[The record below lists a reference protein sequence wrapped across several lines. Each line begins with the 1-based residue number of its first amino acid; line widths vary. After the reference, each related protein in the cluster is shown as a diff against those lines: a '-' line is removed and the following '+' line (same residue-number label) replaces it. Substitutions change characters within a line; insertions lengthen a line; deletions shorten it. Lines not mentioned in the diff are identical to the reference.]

1 MTTGLSERSDRRSN
15 EGRGRRVPS
24 GRARRIAALWTTGR
38 GREPVVVPPH
48 WPSQHSQQEFA
59 DMTDIRKGTE
69 VEWKY
74 GSSKAEGKVE
84 QKFTKEVTR
93 KIKGKEVTRKATND
107 NPAYLVKQDDGTKV
121 LKSGSE
127 LHKA

>member
-1 MTTGLSERSDRRSN
+1 
-15 EGRGRRVPS
+15 
-24 GRARRIAALWTTGR
+24 
-38 GREPVVVPPH
+38 
-48 WPSQHSQQEFA
+48 
-59 DMTDIRKGTE
+59 MTDIRKGTE

-107 NPAYLVKQDDGTKV
+107 NPAYLVKQDDGAKV
-121 LKSGSE
+121 LKSDRE
-127 LHKA
+127 VHKV